1 MQDELKQCQK
11 DIDTLVD
18 LILKNSSDVFLERI
32 EKLEVKRDEIRK
44 KITDHELQKCSSK
57 VETYEVA
64 QAMEF
69 AKALLVTK
77 NLPNMQK
84 LISMFVDKII
94 IYPDKILIKF
104 NFAPQKCG
112 LLRKKYKIN
121 LGVTKVTPRDG
132 GEGGIR
138 TLAALNEH

>member
-1 MQDELKQCQK
+1 MRKTLEALYHGNINLNAKQFIRGTQFDK
-11 DIDTLVD
+11 AMHM
-18 LILKNSSDVFLERI
+18 
-32 EKLEVKRDEIRK
+32 RDEIRK

-64 QAMEF
+64 RAMEY

-84 LISMFVDKII
+84 LVSMFVDRII

-112 LLRKKYKIN
+112 LLRKKRQNKSGSNICCSQ
-121 LGVTKVTPRDG
+121 KWQ
-132 GEGGIR
+132 R
-138 TLAALNEH
+138 TRV